1 MNPIRPLR
9 RHGALAASAL
19 LVAGTT
25 VAAARPGEGDFDRS
39 YAGRGWNTVFVDP
52 PGRSRRD
59 TATMLVVQNDG
70 SIVVAGMAGRDPQHD
85 GNGLLAAARLN
96 PDGSRHALWASPEDT
111 FSGVY
116 AGLIVW
122 PYEFDYVT
130 RSRAGY
136 NPSGNQGIGF
146 AGSGRVLTGTSVNY
160 AKLFAVSPAGATLN
174 GGLGTCEV
182 IAGGA
187 LRDFHALGAQT
198 HYADGA
204 HITGYVRRYGDQKFV
219 AATCAILRNE
229 RKTVS
234 VSDALPSEPPGVI
247 GSVGIAAHFFRGES
261 SGDHVLSQRLYR
273 NFNSAADND
282 AQLCDP
288 RLNYSTTPH
297 GQYSNCNVF
306 ETNLGGHLDD
316 LLWSTLDDY
325 YDGLRTTGFIMSQ
338 AESASGGGN
347 RHVLTVAQPQYYQV
361 NETGNAIYG
370 PAQSRSLLL
379 GDATSPPGSLS
390 FEFPHG
396 VWDPRGDGGGRIWV
410 AMALRAFPGPDEYR
424 EIAVARLKYN
434 DLSLDTAFG
443 NGTGW
448 RRYSLDGARVMPNAI
463 AIDAMGRVLVAGERL
478 YNADNDDWDYF
489 VMRINDDVIFRDA
502 FEEAAP

>member
-1 MNPIRPLR
+1 MKAIRSSP
-9 RHGALAASAL
+9 RHHALAAAAL
-19 LVAGTT
+19 LSAGH
-25 VAAARPGEGDFDRS
+25 AACAAPGEGDLDRS

-52 PGRSRRD
+52 PGRSKRD

-111 FSGVY
+111 FGGVY

-122 PYEFDYVT
+122 PYEFDYVAY
-130 RSRAGY
+130 SRAGY

-160 AKLFAVSPAGATLN
+160 AKLFAVSPAGTTLN

-187 LRDFHALGAQT
+187 LRDFHALGARA
-198 HYADGA
+198 YYREGA

-229 RKTVS
+229 QKTVS
-234 VSDALPSEPPGVI
+234 LPDTLPGEPPGVI
-247 GSVGIAAHFFRGES
+247 GSVGIAPHFFRDVSGEY
-261 SGDHVLSQRLYR
+261 VLSQRLYR
-273 NFNSAADND
+273 NFNSVADND
-282 AQLCDP
+282 VQLCDP
-288 RLNYSTTPH
+288 RLNYSTTPYGH
-297 GQYSNCNVF
+297 YSNCYMF
-306 ETNLGGHLDD
+306 QPNLGGHLDD

-338 AESASGGGN
+338 AENAAGGGGD
-347 RHVLTVAQPQYYQV
+347 RRVLTVAQPQYYQV
-361 NETGNAIYG
+361 DDNGNATSAL
-370 PAQSRSLLL
+370 AQSRSVLL
-379 GDATSPPGSLS
+379 GDASNPPGSLS
-390 FEFPHG
+390 FEYPRG
-396 VWDPRGDGGGRIWV
+396 VWDPRGSGRIWV

-424 EIAVARLKYN
+424 EIAVARLNYA
-434 DLSLDTAFG
+434 DLSLDTTFG

-448 RRYSLDGARVMPNAI
+448 RRYSLGGAQVMPHAI
-463 AIDAMGRVLVAGERL
+463 AIDTQGRVLVAGERM
-478 YNADNDDWDYF
+478 YDEATNDWDYF

-502 FEEAAP
+502 FEQAVP